1 MSEVLDINQ
10 YYQKGYVE
18 KDESAVEDFFEKDA
32 SFTGLYGV
40 CRGLEQLKSGL
51 RLVNNTFD
59 IESYEVNASS
69 SFGNL
74 TMSKVSLK
82 AKLLIDYMGL
92 NTQGRSIVVE
102 AEYFYRWHNNKVQE
116 GHFICDFEQIIM
128 QFSRNKRYYNKEL
141 LAYQDRLMLD
151 CIANKLRK
159 YALKL
164 PPQPLRCTLLKYY
177 GAPIKMIAN
186 IMSCSTETISSHLK
200 FARQKYRDELGPGS
214 LNQLVGSDNKLK
226 LLVQFYCRFLL
237 FMHAY

>member
-74 TMSKVSLK
+74 TMSKSK
-82 AKLLIDYMGL
+82 P
-92 NTQGRSIVVE
+92 QGKTV
-102 AEYFYRWHNNKVQE
+102 
-116 GHFICDFEQIIM
+116 D
-128 QFSRNKRYYNKEL
+128 
-141 LAYQDRLMLD
+141 
-151 CIANKLRK
+151 
-159 YALKL
+159 
-164 PPQPLRCTLLKYY
+164 
-177 GAPIKMIAN
+177 
-186 IMSCSTETISSHLK
+186 
-200 FARQKYRDELGPGS
+200 
-214 LNQLVGSDNKLK
+214 
-226 LLVQFYCRFLL
+226 
-237 FMHAY
+237 